1 MGKTAAEKILSRAS
15 GVEVEAGDYVEAEV
29 DAALMPDLTA
39 LLAFRA
45 MKEMSYERVW
55 DPDRVIVVL
64 DHSAPASTLRAASIH
79 RELRRL
85 AAAQGFHL
93 YDVGEGVCHQVF
105 AEEGYAKPGMLIIG
119 ADSHTCTHGAFGAFA
134 TGVGSTDMGAILATG
149 RIWLRVPETIEV
161 KVKGKLQERV
171 SAKDLI
177 LHIVGLIGSD
187 GANYKA
193 LEFKGETIRAL
204 SISSRMTICNMA
216 IEMGAKTGII
226 EADEKT
232 ITYLK
237 GGMSN
242 PIEPVRGD
250 PDAEYLKTIEVDA
263 SKLEPQVAC
272 PNSVDNVKPVGEVEG
287 EAVDQVVIGSC
298 TNGRLEDLEAAAE
311 ILRGRHIHRNVRLLV
326 VPASRKV
333 YMEALRRGIIDILV
347 EAGATILSPGCG
359 PCFGGHIG
367 LLAPG
372 EVSLSTT
379 NRNFRG
385 RQGSP
390 EAEVYLCSPE
400 TAAASALKGEITDP
414 RWI

>member
-1 MGKTAAEKILSRAS
+1 MAEKILSEAS
-15 GVEVEAGDYVEAEV
+15 GVEARAGDYVEAEV

-45 MKEMSYERVW
+45 MGEMGYEKVW
-55 DPDRVIVVL
+55 NPDRVVVVL
-64 DHSAPASTLRAASIH
+64 DHSAPPSTLRAASIH
-79 RELRRL
+79 RELRGL
-85 AAAQGFHL
+85 ASTQGFHL

-105 AEEGYAKPGMLIIG
+105 AEKGYAKPGMLIVG

-161 KVKGKLQERV
+161 RLRGKLPWRV
-171 SAKDLI
+171 SAKDVI
-177 LHIVGLIGSD
+177 LHIAGLIGSD

-193 LEFKGETIRAL
+193 LEFRGETIETL
-204 SISSRMTICNMA
+204 SMSSRMTLCNMA

-232 ITYLK
+232 VNYLTERGSK
-237 GGMSN
+237 
-242 PIEPVRGD
+242 PPKPVRSD
-250 PDAEYLKTIEVDA
+250 PDAEYLDTLEIEV
-263 SKLEPQVAC
+263 SELEPQVAC
-272 PNSVDNVKPVGEVEG
+272 PHSVDNVKPIGEVEG
-287 EAVDQVVIGSC
+287 TPIDQVFIGSC
-298 TNGRLEDLEAAAE
+298 TNGRLEDLNSAAE
-311 ILRGRHIHRNVRLLV
+311 ILRGRHIHRDVRLLV
-326 VPASRKV
+326 APASRRV
-333 YMEALRRGIIDILV
+333 YLEALQRGILETLL
-347 EAGATILSPGCG
+347 EAGATILPPGCG

-379 NRNFRG
+379 NRNFKG

-390 EAEVYLCSPE
+390 EAEIYLCSPE
-400 TAAASALKGEITDP
+400 MAAASALRGEITDP
-414 RWI
+414 RGI

>member
-1 MGKTAAEKILSRAS
+1 MEMTVAERILSRAS
-15 GVEVEAGDYVEAEV
+15 GVEARAGDYVEAEV

-45 MKEMSYERVW
+45 MKEMGYERVW

-79 RELRRL
+79 RELREL
-85 AAAQGFHL
+85 ASTQGFHL

-105 AEEGYAKPGMLIIG
+105 AEEGYARPGMLIVG

-134 TGVGSTDMGAILATG
+134 TGVGSTDMGAVLATG
-149 RIWLRVPETIEV
+149 RIWLRVPETIKI
-161 KVKGKLQERV
+161 KVRGKLPERV

-193 LEFKGETIRAL
+193 LEFGGETIKTL
-204 SISSRMTICNMA
+204 SMGSRMTLCNMA

-226 EADEKT
+226 EADERT
-232 ITYLK
+232 ITYLQQRSS
-237 GGMSN
+237 GPM
-242 PIEPVRGD
+242 EPVRSD
-250 PDAEYLKTIEVDA
+250 SDAEYLKTIEVDA
-263 SKLEPQVAC
+263 SELEPQVAC
-272 PNSVDNVKPVGEVEG
+272 PHSVDNVKPVGEVEG
-287 EAVDQVVIGSC
+287 KGIDQVVIGSC

-311 ILRGRHIHRNVRLLV
+311 ILRGRRIYRDVRLLV
-326 VPASRKV
+326 APASRRV
-333 YMEALRRGIIDILV
+333 YIEALRRGVIDILM

-359 PCFGGHIG
+359 PCFGGHVG

-379 NRNFRG
+379 NRNFKG

-400 TAAASALKGEITDP
+400 TAAASALRGEITDP
-414 RWI
+414 RGI

>member
-1 MGKTAAEKILSRAS
+1 MAEKILSKAS
-15 GVEVEAGDYVEAEV
+15 GVEARAGDYVEAEV

-45 MKEMSYERVW
+45 MREMGYDKVW
-55 DPDRVIVVL
+55 NPDRVVVVL
-64 DHSAPASTLRAASIH
+64 DHSAPPSTLRAASIH
-79 RELRRL
+79 RELRGL
-85 AAAQGFHL
+85 ASAQGFHL

-105 AEEGYAKPGMLIIG
+105 AEKGYAKPGMLIVG

-161 KVKGKLQERV
+161 RLRGELPWRV
-171 SAKDLI
+171 SAKDVI
-177 LHIVGLIGSD
+177 LHIAGLIGSD

-193 LEFKGETIRAL
+193 LEFRGETIETL
-204 SISSRMTICNMA
+204 SMSSRMTLCNMA

-232 ITYLK
+232 VKHLTERGSK
-237 GGMSN
+237 
-242 PIEPVRGD
+242 PPKPVRSD
-250 PDAEYLKTIEVDA
+250 PDAEYLDTLEIEV
-263 SKLEPQVAC
+263 SELEPQVAC
-272 PNSVDNVKPVGEVEG
+272 PHSVDNVKPIGEVEG
-287 EAVDQVVIGSC
+287 TPIDQVFIGSC
-298 TNGRLEDLEAAAE
+298 TNGRLEDLNSAAE
-311 ILRGRHIHRNVRLLV
+311 ILRERHIHRDVRLLV
-326 VPASRKV
+326 APASRRV
-333 YMEALRRGIIDILV
+333 YLEALQRGILETLL
-347 EAGATILSPGCG
+347 EAGATILPPGCG

-379 NRNFRG
+379 NRNFKG

-390 EAEVYLCSPE
+390 EAEIYLCSPE
-400 TAAASALKGEITDP
+400 TAAASALRGEITDP
-414 RWI
+414 RGI